1 MIYAEEDTQTI
12 FQKEQE
18 TLVPLFINTLP
29 FWCIL
34 LIFVFILGE
43 GIGLVVDFSIT
54 KCTLWDKERA
64 EGNWSILLNLFCSL
78 SSLLYLQY

>member
-29 FWCIL
+29 F
-34 LIFVFILGE
+34 
-43 GIGLVVDFSIT
+43 
-54 KCTLWDKERA
+54 
-64 EGNWSILLNLFCSL
+64 
-78 SSLLYLQY
+78 